1 MRRFG
6 DGGELVVNGT
16 NVMIVVN
23 LRLVDGGEL
32 IEPRYL
38 VSHANRKRMSTTP
51 ADAREGN
58 QVNWGV

>member
-1 MRRFG
+1 M
-6 DGGELVVNGT
+6 VNVT
-16 NVMIVVN
+16 NVTIVVN